1 MANVIVIKTK
11 CWQINHVPA
20 NNKLTEEN
28 RRHVVVVCLLSQLR
42 LHGVNTCQRV
52 PNLPSVT
59 IFRTI
64 SRNQEVSYCR
74 ISGGGA
80 SNLSSLRRCSCQ
92 LVARRVESISQVVT
106 LLVAV
111 CSQTRRP
118 RGFVGA
124 NVGFP
129 APAHNRDALYA
140 STITHKE
147 HADPL

>member
-1 MANVIVIKTK
+1 MNSDLSGTTTITTTRHKMPFLGRTLCRGPTKK

-42 LHGVNTCQRV
+42 LHGVNTCQRF

-92 LVARRVESISQVVT
+92 LVARRVESISQLVT

-111 CSQTRRP
+111 C
-118 RGFVGA
+118 
-124 NVGFP
+124 
-129 APAHNRDALYA
+129 
-140 STITHKE
+140 
-147 HADPL
+147 